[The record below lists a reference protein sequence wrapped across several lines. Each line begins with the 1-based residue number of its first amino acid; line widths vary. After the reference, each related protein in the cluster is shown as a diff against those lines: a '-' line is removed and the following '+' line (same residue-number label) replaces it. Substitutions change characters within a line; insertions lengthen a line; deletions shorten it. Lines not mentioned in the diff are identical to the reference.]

1 MPISK
6 HEFDNGK
13 LNDRIEEEIIDF
25 LNERKMRAFTSQ
37 EIMEG
42 IRYHTEFNTPE
53 ISKMSTFAIA
63 DFTAFLH
70 SLVEKRKIKMK
81 VVRAR
86 MHFMARRIELSSCPK
101 CGVELKPKKTWKM
114 AGRPNRQGE
123 SLQLHIGLFSCPKHG
138 SFRSVLGKQ
147 KIKGQIRKRQTRKKK
162 RVSVKRDARKK
173 RAVKRKSRKKK
184 SDAWIIV

>member
-13 LNDRIEEEIIDF
+13 LNDRIEEEIINF
-25 LNERKMRAFTSQ
+25 LNERKKRAFTSQ
-37 EIMEG
+37 EVMEG

-53 ISKMSTFAIA
+53 IIKMSTFAVA
-63 DFTAFLH
+63 DFAAFLH
-70 SLVEKRKIKMK
+70 FLVEKKKIRMK
-81 VVRAR
+81 VVRTR
-86 MHFMARRIELSSCPK
+86 MYFMAGGAKFSNCPK
-101 CGVELKPKKTWKM
+101 CGTELKPKKTWKM

-138 SFRSVLGKQ
+138 SFRRMLGKQ
-147 KIKGQIRKRQTRKKK
+147 KIKAQIKKRLATKKK
-162 RVSVKRDARKK
+162 KKALIKRDVKK
-173 RAVKRKSRKKK
+173 KAVKRKSRKKK